1 MGPGARVSLAPGP
14 LRLRAGAWLAG
25 LMLGAVDG
33 VIAVSL
39 GTRADGVPA
48 LVIALGL
55 GVALG
60 ALAARWPS
68 DHLGRRPVN
77 LGAGMLIV
85 PASLGAALLP
95 GTWALA
101 GAAIV
106 GLGAGAVLLVLPQ
119 IAHEL
124 SLRGHRRLTPQ
135 ALALIPA
142 GAATAALVAWWS
154 PHPVMTAWLLVLA
167 MGAIHM
173 LMAAT
178 LPESPVWNAARGRLD
193 RSVVALK
200 ELHGPI
206 EAAVAIDWVRLDA
219 EMLAEQQPL
228 SGADL
233 RVPQVR
239 GAVLTGFVL
248 VLAREAPLGAAALVL
263 GLRAVADAVG
273 AQTAPAA
280 WALALAASWIIV
292 SALALLLVTRVEGL
306 RFARIVVGVALTI
319 LAATVL
325 VASASVPLGAGRGA
339 GTALGLLG
347 LVAAQWIGVEPA
359 CRGAIDPKVPPW
371 LVAAQRR
378 ATALGESI
386 ARFLTVLVP
395 VIVVEELGAQAAAY
409 ALLAFEAVVLAVVL
423 LRLPRAVSGG

>member
-1 MGPGARVSLAPGP
+1 
-14 LRLRAGAWLAG
+14 
-25 LMLGAVDG
+25 MLGAVDG

-55 GVALG
+55 GMALG

-85 PASLGAALLP
+85 PASMGAALLP
-95 GTWALA
+95 GPWVLV
-101 GAAIV
+101 GASIV
-106 GLGAGAVLLVLPQ
+106 GLGAGAVLFVLPQ

-142 GAATAALVAWWS
+142 GAAMAALVAWWT
-154 PHPVMTAWLLVLA
+154 PNPVMTAWLLVLG

-178 LPESPVWNAARGRLD
+178 LPESPVWNAAHGRLD
-193 RSVVALK
+193 RAVVALK
-200 ELHGPI
+200 QLHGPL

-228 SGADL
+228 SAADL

-280 WALALAASWIIV
+280 WALALVAGWIMV
-292 SALALLLVTRVEGL
+292 SALALLLVTRVNGL
-306 RFARIVVGVALTI
+306 RFARIIAGVALAI

-325 VASASVPLGAGRGA
+325 VASATSAAIPLGAGRGA

-347 LVAAQWIGVEPA
+347 LVAAQWVGVEPA

-386 ARFLTVLVP
+386 ARFLTILVP
-395 VIVVEELGAQAAAY
+395 VIVVEGLGARAAAY
-409 ALLAFEAVVLAVVL
+409 ALLAFEALVLAVVL